1 MGVPAPGQD
10 PGPAQL
16 HLRRGRRGEAPPP
29 AHQAEVQAG
38 PRPGPGPQ
46 PRHGDRGRPR
56 RDLAEQDA
64 GAEDHREGFRRQ
76 GDPALLL
83 HAAEADRGGRH
94 PARDAD
100 RHPGLLTRRGP
111 QPGGHQD
118 SPAADGHRSLGLLC
132 TQPQTV

>member
-1 MGVPAPGQD
+1 MGLPAPRQD
-10 PGPAQL
+10 PGSAQL

-38 PRPGPGPQ
+38 

-94 PARDAD
+94 PARHAD

-118 SPAADGHRSLGLLC
+118 SPAAAGHRGQCPCSLPSLGLLC
-132 TQPQTV
+132 TKTI